1 MHARKRVGRLKY
13 LLKET
18 MEKKLYV
25 GNLPYS
31 VTDESLKDLFSEAG
45 EVASASII
53 IDKFSK
59 RSKGFG
65 FVEMS
70 TEEGAQKAKD
80 TFNGKEH
87 EGRKLIV
94 DEARPMKENNFRGE

>member
-1 MHARKRVGRLKY
+1 MLVKVGRLKIFIKRNNG
-13 LLKET
+13 KEN
-18 MEKKLYV
+18 YV

-80 TFNGKEH
+80 AFNGKEH

>member
-1 MHARKRVGRLKY
+1 MS
-13 LLKET
+13 
-18 MEKKLYV
+18 KKLFV
-25 GNLPYS
+25 GNLPFS
-31 VTDESLKDLFSEAG
+31 VADNDLSDLFSKAG
-45 EVASASII
+45 TVVSATVIV
-53 IDKFSK
+53 DKYNN

-80 TFNGKEH
+80 AFNGKEH